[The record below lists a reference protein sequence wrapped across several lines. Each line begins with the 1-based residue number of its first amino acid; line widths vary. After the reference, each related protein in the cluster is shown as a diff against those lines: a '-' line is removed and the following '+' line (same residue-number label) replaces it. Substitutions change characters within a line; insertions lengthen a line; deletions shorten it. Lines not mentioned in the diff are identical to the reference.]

1 MIHIGPI
8 QKQQQAD
15 HARVWAPVK
24 IGLDSEHELFFQVD
38 SAYFDALTDQR
49 SDGFVVSLLPLALAR
64 GEDIHF
70 ETPMS
75 QQLYFQMKHFLIPTL
90 VKKGFGKAFS
100 LNGPSRSDQL
110 NSQNGAGTGFSAGVD
125 SLYTFLANR
134 QHAED
139 RFRLTHL
146 TLFNVGSH
154 GDYGGEEAYQMF
166 KDRSQLS
173 IKFAEEE
180 GYPLILLHSN
190 ISEILQMPFIA
201 SHTFRTIGAVLTL
214 QNLFSVYY
222 FSSGYPA
229 VLDFNTGDTASF
241 DLWSLPLLSTEST
254 QVYSFDGYS
263 ARQDKLKQIADSSI
277 AQKYLNVCQVSDVNC
292 GQCEKCRR
300 TQLGLYALKHLDDYQ
315 QVFDVARFKKH
326 LNRELGFLLF
336 MRQQKG
342 SARPYNEIY
351 QSLKDNGLPIPLS
364 AYGHQLV
371 YYFKHLFRNNEWA
384 KSFYFKYL
392 KK

>member
-1 MIHIGPI
+1 MWGPMAI
-8 QKQQQAD
+8 
-15 HARVWAPVK
+15 
-24 IGLDSEHELFFQVD
+24 
-38 SAYFDALTDQR
+38 
-49 SDGFVVSLLPLALAR
+49 
-64 GEDIHF
+64 
-70 ETPMS
+70 M
-75 QQLYFQMKHFLIPTL
+75 
-90 VKKGFGKAFS
+90 
-100 LNGPSRSDQL
+100 
-110 NSQNGAGTGFSAGVD
+110 
-125 SLYTFLANR
+125 
-134 QHAED
+134 
-139 RFRLTHL
+139 
-146 TLFNVGSH
+146 
-154 GDYGGEEAYQMF
+154 GGEEAYQMF

-263 ARQDKLKQIADSSI
+263 ERQDKLKQIADSSI

-351 QSLKDNGLPIPLS
+351 QSLKDNGLPIPL
-364 AYGHQLV
+364 AAHGHQLV
-371 YYFKHLFRNNEWA
+371 YHFKHLFRNNEWA